1 MGVIGLWE
9 LLLESPQLL
18 IDVSC
23 YFFQDQ
29 SLMMYKYN
37 EKMLLHLLIL
47 AMVKVGILDYTD
59 LHTHLCSPWQGN

>member
-1 MGVIGLWE
+1 MGVITGKPPAFNRC
-9 LLLESPQLL
+9 LLL
-18 IDVSC
+18 
-23 YFFQDQ
+23 FFQDQ
-29 SLMMYKYN
+29 SLLMYKYN